1 MGVFFFCGLRC
12 FCLWKLRRDIN
23 GDKDAGCVFWFR
35 RIKAFTQT
43 KCGPISGC
51 KFSSQIKAFPFSHP
65 QVGYFVTAVDNDEM
79 CVFAAHLRFFLGRN
93 AIYGSWDTNLWS
105 LPKFVAWWKITGRR
119 SQRSLQREIW
129 TWQPYFDPQ
138 VAHNHIQPKSQ
149 VIYIRLA
156 KMFANMPI
164 FGRYLCVCMVQW
176 CAACF
181 LQKFMFLCYM
191 NNIVRVISYEFDR
204 IVVHFIFG
212 YLVN

>member
-1 MGVFFFCGLRC
+1 MTR
-12 FCLWKLRRDIN
+12 
-23 GDKDAGCVFWFR
+23 
-35 RIKAFTQT
+35 
-43 KCGPISGC
+43 
-51 KFSSQIKAFPFSHP
+51 
-65 QVGYFVTAVDNDEM
+65 
-79 CVFAAHLRFFLGRN
+79 CVFAAHLRFLLGRS

-164 FGRYLCVCMVQW
+164 FGRYLCVYGPMVCCLLFAEVYVFVLHEQHCTSHQLW
-176 CAACF
+176 VWPYRGSLHFWVFGKLVFFVAQF
-181 LQKFMFLCYM
+181 
-191 NNIVRVISYEFDR
+191 NIAWPRWS
-204 IVVHFIFG
+204 
-212 YLVN
+212 

>member
-65 QVGYFVTAVDNDEM
+65 QVGYFITAVDNDEM

-105 LPKFVAWWKITGRR
+105 LPRFVAWFDHRGQDLNGVYNERFGHGSRILILKLPTITFR
-119 SQRSLQREIW
+119 L
-129 TWQPYFDPQ
+129 
-138 VAHNHIQPKSQ
+138 NHRL
-149 VIYIRLA
+149 YIKLA

-164 FGRYLCVCMVQW
+164 FGRYLCVYGLNGVLLAFCRSLCF
-176 CAACF
+176 CATWTTLYESSAMSLTVSWFTSF
-181 LQKFMFLCYM
+181 LG
-191 NNIVRVISYEFDR
+191 IW
-204 IVVHFIFG
+204 
-212 YLVN
+212 